1 MLAEEGEREGTNN
14 PMLLTQQLP
23 SHCYG
28 WSEDP
33 WDPGVTE
40 EVAALLASDTEAKP
54 AGGLGL
60 PKLVWVTASV
70 SFPEWAHKWGKQPPI
85 HFKPE
90 LKTEL
95 SLKMT
100 TETASTNNAL
110 SSHISATDPTE
121 HPI

>member
-1 MLAEEGEREGTNN
+1 
-14 PMLLTQQLP
+14 MLLTQQLC
-23 SHCYG
+23 SHCFG

-33 WDPGVTE
+33 SDPGVTE
-40 EVAALLASDTEAKP
+40 EVAVLLASEAEAKP
-54 AGGLGL
+54 AGGLGSS
-60 PKLVWVTASV
+60 KLVWVAASV
-70 SFPEWAHKWGKQPPI
+70 SFPEWAHSWGKRLPV